1 MAEEVQRVGVDLAN
15 VVDASGKFLVTLTW
29 GDDVTVV
36 ERTDEQVTVKVPMLV
51 PDNGSFTPGFRTGFI
66 RKPTA
71 KTLVALGNAAPKVL
85 KVDIVDVQ
93 QGDAALLETPDGK
106 TVLIDGGE
114 NRLFARYLASRF
126 RGSSAT
132 SPRSV
137 DCILVTHGDADHFSG
152 LTEIHKSEGHLNAT
166 KQLFLKPERVFHN
179 GLVKRPSSGRKEVEL
194 LGATQDVGGVPVIT
208 ELVDDLLAVPPAQM
222 NMPFKAWRKAL
233 EAFRDRRPDIK
244 IRRLSQGDDDAF
256 DFLRSS
262 GVDVKVLGPLVTDV
276 GGKPGLKFLREP
288 PARVGRKPGPPRF
301 GSLSASHT
309 INGHS
314 VILHVTFGGVRFLF
328 AGDLNEEAEDALVEA
343 HNEGRIDLTAEVL
356 KVPHHGAADYSSDFL
371 SRVSPLVS
379 VVSAGDENER
389 KEYMHPRANLMAAL
403 GRCARQGEADPLLFV
418 TELAAFFKVEG
429 YVTPHPDFVGGPDQT
444 KRRKSFFA
452 FSRTAF
458 GLVRLRTD
466 GKRLLVYT
474 YSGKD
479 DLKEAYAFK
488 VKDGVAVGDKVTKV

>member
-1 MAEEVQRVGVDLAN
+1 VAEEVQRVAVDLAN
-15 VVDASGKFLVTLTW
+15 VFDPSGRYLTTLTW

-36 ERTDEQVTVKVPMLV
+36 ERSAGAAMVKVPTLV
-51 PDNGSFTPGFRTGFI
+51 PANGSFTPGFRTGVI
-66 RKPTA
+66 RRPTA
-71 KTLVALGNAAPKVL
+71 KTLVPLGSGAPKVL

-93 QGDAALLETPDGK
+93 QGDAAVLETAGGR

-114 NRLFARYLASRF
+114 NRLFARYLAGRF
-126 RGSSAT
+126 RGTSAAA
-132 SPRSV
+132 PRTV

-152 LTEIHKSEGHLNAT
+152 LTEIHDSETHGVPT
-166 KQLFLKPERVFHN
+166 KRLFLRPERVYHN
-179 GLVKRPSSGRKEVEL
+179 GLVKRPRTGRKETEL
-194 LGATQDVGGVPVIT
+194 LGTTRQVGGETVIID
-208 ELVDDLLAVPPAQM
+208 LVDDLLAVPAAQM
-222 NMPFKAWRKAL
+222 NLPFKSWRKAL
-233 EAFRDRRPDIK
+233 EAFRARGPIEL
-244 IRRLSQGDDDAF
+244 RRLAQGDDDAF
-256 DFLRSS
+256 DFLRTD
-262 GVDVKVLGPLVTDV
+262 GVEVKVLGPLVTDV
-276 GGKPGLKFLREP
+276 GGAPGLKFLRDP
-288 PARVGRKPGPPRF
+288 PARVGRKPGPPKF
-301 GSLSASHT
+301 GALSASHT

-328 AGDLNEEAEDALVEA
+328 AGDLNEEAEQALVEA
-343 HNEGRIDLTAEVL
+343 HDAGSIDLTAEVL

-371 SRVSPLVS
+371 SRVSPVVS

-403 GRCARQGEADPLLFV
+403 GRCARQGDADPLIFV
-418 TELAAFFKVEG
+418 TELAAFFKAEG

-444 KRRKSFFA
+444 KRRKSFYA

-479 DLKEAYAFK
+479 DMKEAYAFK
-488 VKDGVAVGDKVTKV
+488 VKDGTAVGDKVTKV